1 MKKAF
6 AATVVALGVLVAAP
20 AVWAHH
26 STAMYEMANPTTISG
41 VVKRLEW
48 TNPHAFIY
56 LDVKDDKGAV
66 VEWEIELG
74 PGRPPIRPGPA
85 MMLVRPEALRLTP
98 PGPGAVP
105 ATITGRRFVGP
116 SALFQAVTD
125 QDAGLEVAAPA
136 HAVEPGTR
144 VGIMPSRREGGGI
157 HLFPAG
163 ET

>member
-1 MKKAF
+1 
-6 AATVVALGVLVAAP
+6 
-20 AVWAHH
+20 
-26 STAMYEMANPTTISG
+26 
-41 VVKRLEW
+41 
-48 TNPHAFIY
+48 
-56 LDVKDDKGAV
+56 
-66 VEWEIELG
+66 
-74 PGRPPIRPGPA
+74 

-125 QDAGLEVAAPA
+125 QGAELEVAAPA
-136 HAVEPGTR
+136 HAVEPGAR